1 MPRVKEMK
9 QYLSNVSEKIERIQ
23 SQLGYKETVEFIQ
36 SLDKDS
42 ILRQECETAVKY
54 DKVLKNVKLRM
65 IRHAIMPQC
74 SF

>member
-1 MPRVKEMK
+1 MPRVNEMK
-9 QYLSNVSEKIERIQ
+9 QFLSIVSEKLERIQ

-54 DKVLKNVKLRM
+54 DKILKDVKLRM
-65 IRHAIMPQC
+65 IRHAMMPQC